1 MKKNILNTIW
11 VMGVLSIAVFCLS
24 ACDHELDIQQAYP
37 FTVETM
43 PVQKHITKGQTAE
56 IRCTLKRQGRF
67 EEARYTIRYFQPDGR
82 GRLKMDN
89 GTVFKPNDR
98 YPLNKEEFRLYYTSA
113 STDQQTIDVYVE
125 DNFGQTVKLSFEF
138 NSQKD
143 EEKEKKDEGKK

>member
-43 PVQKHITKGQTAE
+43 PVQKHITQGQTAE

-143 EEKEKKDEGKK
+143 EEKEKTEEGKK

>member
-1 MKKNILNTIW
+1 MKKKIINTIW

-24 ACDHELDIQQAYP
+24 ACDHELDIQQAYS

-56 IRCTLKRQGRF
+56 IRCTLKRLGRF
-67 EEARYTIRYFQPDGR
+67 EDARYTIRYFQPDGK

-89 GTVFKPNDR
+89 GTIFKPNDR
-98 YPLNKEEFRLYYTSA
+98 YPLTTEEFRLYYTSA
-113 STDQQTIDVYVE
+113 SSDQQTIDVYVE
-125 DNFGQTVKLSFEF
+125 DNFGQTAKLSFEF

-143 EEKEKKDEGKK
+143 EEKEKPNGDKK

>member
-1 MKKNILNTIW
+1 MKKKILNTIW

-24 ACDHELDIQQAYP
+24 ACDRELDVEQSYP
-37 FTVETM
+37 FTLEMM
-43 PVQKHITKGQTAE
+43 PVQKHIAKGQTAE

-67 EEARYTIRYFQPDGR
+67 EDARFTIRYFQPDGR
-82 GRLKMDN
+82 GRLRMDN

-98 YPLNKEEFRLYYTSA
+98 YPLTKEEFRLYYTSA
-113 STDQQTIDVYVE
+113 STDQQMIDVYVE

-143 EEKEKKDEGKK
+143 EEKEKKDEDRK